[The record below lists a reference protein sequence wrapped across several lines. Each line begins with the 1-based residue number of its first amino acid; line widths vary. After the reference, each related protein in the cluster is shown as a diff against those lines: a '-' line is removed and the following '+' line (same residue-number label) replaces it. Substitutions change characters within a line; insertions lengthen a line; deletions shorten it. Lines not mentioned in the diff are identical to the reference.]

1 MASNRFRIQSLP
13 AIMTALAGLATLAA
27 SILFAD
33 SIPLSKHAARL
44 VGLLVLY
51 LGMAL
56 FAWAAF
62 HLKDG
67 IHGLVEPRSDRG
79 VVNTGPYSVIR
90 HPIYVAMFIALIGAA
105 IVSRSIVGIASTL
118 LVFLPAE
125 IHRARLEE
133 RALADAFPELWK
145 EHASRTG
152 FFLPRPR
159 RHAGPPPK

>member
-1 MASNRFRIQSLP
+1 MASNRFRTQSLP

-105 IVSRSIVGIASTL
+105 IVSRSIVGIAYTL

>member
-1 MASNRFRIQSLP
+1 
-13 AIMTALAGLATLAA
+13 MTALAGLATLAA

-51 LGMAL
+51 PGMAL
-56 FAWAAF
+56 FAWAAL

>member
-1 MASNRFRIQSLP
+1 
-13 AIMTALAGLATLAA
+13 MTALAGLATLAA

-133 RALADAFPELWK
+133 RALADAFPEPWR
-145 EHASRTG
+145 EYASRTG
-152 FFLPRPR
+152 FFLPRLR
-159 RHAGPPPK
+159 RRVGLPQR

>member
-1 MASNRFRIQSLP
+1 MASNRFRTQSLP

-44 VGLLVLY
+44 VGLLALY

>member
-1 MASNRFRIQSLP
+1 MTSNRFRTESLP
-13 AIMTALAGLATLAA
+13 AIMTALAGVATLAV

-33 SIPLSKHAARL
+33 SIPVSKHAARL

-67 IHGLVEPRSDRG
+67 IHGLVEPRSDVD

-133 RALADAFPELWK
+133 RALADAFPEPWR
-145 EHASRTG
+145 EYASRTG
-152 FFLPRPR
+152 FFLPRLR
-159 RHAGPPPK
+159 RRVGLPQR

>member
-1 MASNRFRIQSLP
+1 
-13 AIMTALAGLATLAA
+13 MTALAGVATLAV

-33 SIPLSKHAARL
+33 SIPVSKHAARL

-67 IHGLVEPRSDRG
+67 IHGLVEPRSDVD

>member
-1 MASNRFRIQSLP
+1 MASNRFRTESLP
-13 AIMTALAGLATLAA
+13 AIMTALAGVATLAA

-33 SIPLSKHAARL
+33 CIPVSKHAARL

-51 LGMAL
+51 VGMAL

-67 IHGLVEPRSDRG
+67 THGLVEPRSDRG

-90 HPIYVAMFIALIGAA
+90 HPIYAGMFIALIGVA
-105 IVSRSIVGIASTL
+105 IFSRSIVGLSSTL
-118 LVFLPAE
+118 LVFLPVE

-133 RALADAFPELWK
+133 RALADAYPELWR
-145 EHASRTG
+145 EYASRTG
-152 FFLPRPR
+152 FFLPSLR

>member
-1 MASNRFRIQSLP
+1 
-13 AIMTALAGLATLAA
+13 MTALAGLATLAA

-56 FAWAAF
+56 FAWAAL

>member
-1 MASNRFRIQSLP
+1 
-13 AIMTALAGLATLAA
+13 MTALAGVATLAV

-33 SIPLSKHAARL
+33 CTPVSKRAARL
-44 VGLLVLY
+44 VGLLALY

-79 VVNTGPYSVIR
+79 MVNTGPYSVIR
-90 HPIYVAMFIALIGAA
+90 HPIYVAMFVALIGVA
-105 IVSRSIVGIASTL
+105 IVSRSIVGLSFNL
-118 LVFLPAE
+118 LVFLPVE

-133 RALADAFPELWK
+133 RALADASPESWREYLRVQGSSSQGCGD
-145 EHASRTG
+145 ALGCR
-152 FFLPRPR
+152 
-159 RHAGPPPK
+159 

>member
-1 MASNRFRIQSLP
+1 MTSNRFRTEPLP
-13 AIMTALAGLATLAA
+13 AIMTVLAGVATLAA

-33 SIPLSKHAARL
+33 CIPVSKHAARL
-44 VGLLVLY
+44 AGLLVLY

-67 IHGLVEPRSDRG
+67 IHGLVEPRSGRG

-90 HPIYVAMFIALIGAA
+90 HPIYVAMLIALIGAA
-105 IVSRSIVGIASTL
+105 IASRSIVGIASTL

-133 RALADAFPELWK
+133 RALADAFPEPWR
-145 EHASRTG
+145 EYASRTG
-152 FFLPRPR
+152 FFLPRLR
-159 RHAGPPPK
+159 RRVGLPQR

>member
-1 MASNRFRIQSLP
+1 
-13 AIMTALAGLATLAA
+13 MTALAGLATLAA

-159 RHAGPPPK
+159 RHAGLPPK